1 MTLPRI
7 TATGNLV
14 ADPDIKF
21 LPQGTAVTNFR
32 IACGSRRKNP
42 QTQEWEDGDTTFLTI
57 NAWKGLAEN
66 VASQFS
72 KGQKITIEGRLKQR
86 EYQTKEGEKRTVFEV
101 EADEVSAPVSK
112 FNDDGQ
118 KSGNGGW
125 QNQQPQGGFS
135 NEEAPF

>member
-1 MTLPRI
+1 MSLPNVR
-7 TATGNLV
+7 ATGNLV
-14 ADPDIKF
+14 SNPEIKF

-32 IACGSRRKNP
+32 IACNSRRKNP
-42 QTQEWEDGDTTFLTI
+42 QTNEWEDGDTTFLTI

-66 VASQFS
+66 IANQFT
-72 KGQKITIEGRLKQR
+72 KGQKITIDGRLKQR

-112 FNDDGQ
+112 FNDDKQ
-118 KSGNGGW
+118 PSNGGW
-125 QNQQPQGGFS
+125 NNTPQGGFS